1 MAVTGEETHPA
12 DGNVVES
19 GRISRIPLHDAIVTR
34 LRDMII
40 EGELKP
46 GTRIHE
52 SQVGMQLGVSRT
64 PLREA
69 IKFLASEG
77 LVELI
82 PSRGA
87 IVRMFDK
94 KDLSDMWI
102 VLRSLER
109 LAGQLACDN
118 GSDRDIQNIRRLH
131 DEMLGHYQS
140 RRRLEYYKL
149 NQDIH
154 TAIVRLADNE
164 SLAYMHGTLQSRLK
178 RIRFIGHEGPE
189 NWALAV
195 QEHEEMIV
203 ALEARDSAALVAI
216 LDRHLVNG
224 WERVQGMI

>member
-1 MAVTGEETHPA
+1 MAAISDEAGAATKDVL
-12 DGNVVES
+12 ES
-19 GRISRIPLHDAIVTR
+19 GRISRVPLHDAIVTR

-46 GTRIHE
+46 GARIHE

-77 LVELI
+77 LVELV

-94 KDLSDMWI
+94 KDLADMWI

-109 LAGQLACDN
+109 LAGQLACEK
-118 GSDRDIQNIRRLH
+118 GSDRDIQTIRRLH
-131 DEMLGHYQS
+131 DEMLVHYAA

-149 NQDIH
+149 NQEIH
-154 TAIVRLADNE
+154 SAIVKLADNE
-164 SLAYMHGTLQSRLK
+164 SLAYMHGTLQSRVK
-178 RIRFIGHEGPE
+178 RIRFIGHEGPD
-189 NWALAV
+189 NWAHAV
-195 QEHEEMIV
+195 REHEEMIV
-203 ALEARDSAALVAI
+203 ALEARDAASLVEI

>member
-1 MAVTGEETHPA
+1 MAAISDEAGAETR
-12 DGNVVES
+12 DTLES
-19 GRISRIPLHDAIVTR
+19 GRISRVPLHDAIVTR

-52 SQVGMQLGVSRT
+52 SQIGTLLGVSRT

-77 LVELI
+77 LVELV

-94 KDLSDMWI
+94 KDVADMWV

-109 LAGQLACDN
+109 LAGELACKN
-118 GSDRDIQNIRRLH
+118 GSERGIQNIRRLH
-131 DEMLGHYQS
+131 DEMLVHYAA

-154 TAIVRLADNE
+154 TAIVKLADNE
-164 SLAYMHGTLQSRLK
+164 SLTYMHSTLQSRLK
-178 RIRFIGHEGPE
+178 RIRFIGHEGPD
-189 NWALAV
+189 NWANAV
-195 QEHEEMIV
+195 REHEEMIV
-203 ALEARDSAALVAI
+203 ALEARDSASLVEI
-216 LDRHLVNG
+216 LDRHLLNG

>member
-1 MAVTGEETHPA
+1 MAAVSDEVGVDA
-12 DGNVVES
+12 RDALES
-19 GRISRIPLHDAIVTR
+19 GRISRVPLHDAIVNR

-77 LVELI
+77 LVELV

-94 KDLSDMWI
+94 KDVADMWI

-109 LAGQLACDN
+109 LAGQQACEK
-118 GSDRDIQNIRRLH
+118 GTDRGIENIRRLH
-131 DEMLGHYQS
+131 DEMLVHYQA

-154 TAIVRLADNE
+154 TAIVKLADNE
-164 SLAYMHGTLQSRLK
+164 TLAYMHGTLQSRLK
-178 RIRFIGHEGPE
+178 RIRFIGHEGPN
-189 NWALAV
+189 NWADAV
-195 QEHEEMIV
+195 KEHEEMIV
-203 ALEARDSAALVAI
+203 ALEARDAAALVEI
-216 LDRHLVNG
+216 LDRHLLNG

>member
-1 MAVTGEETHPA
+1 LAAISNEAGAETR
-12 DGNVVES
+12 DTLES
-19 GRISRIPLHDAIVTR
+19 GRISRVPLHDAIVTR

-46 GTRIHE
+46 GARIHE
-52 SQVGMQLGVSRT
+52 SQVGMLLGVSRT

-77 LVELI
+77 LVELV

-94 KDLSDMWI
+94 KDVADMWV

-109 LAGQLACDN
+109 LAGELACRN
-118 GSDRDIQNIRRLH
+118 GSDRGIQTIRRLH
-131 DEMLGHYQS
+131 DEMLVHYAA

-154 TAIVRLADNE
+154 TAIVKLADNE
-164 SLAYMHGTLQSRLK
+164 PLAYMHGTLQSRLK
-178 RIRFIGHEGPE
+178 RIRFIGHEGPD
-189 NWALAV
+189 NWANAV
-195 QEHEEMIV
+195 HEHEEMIV
-203 ALEARDSAALVAI
+203 ALEARDATALVEI
-216 LDRHLVNG
+216 LDRHLSNG